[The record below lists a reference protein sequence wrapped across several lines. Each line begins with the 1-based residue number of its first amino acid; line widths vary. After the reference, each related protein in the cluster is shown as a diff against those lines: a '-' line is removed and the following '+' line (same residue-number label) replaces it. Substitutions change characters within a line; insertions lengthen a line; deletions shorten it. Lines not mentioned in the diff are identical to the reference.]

1 MPAAHDIPAI
11 RALLEA
17 DRAWAA
23 YALGDLAPGF
33 IEHCSWFQPRG
44 DSGALA
50 LLYGAFKPPVLFTHG
65 DPESLATILDE
76 ISTEPAVYLHVRP
89 EILPILATR
98 YRIVE
103 LRRMWRMVLGQNACL
118 APSSEVASIAS
129 QPASS
134 KPAGRARRSCSRRSS
149 WPRRATR

>member
-1 MPAAHDIPAI
+1 MPALHNIPAI

-23 YALGDLAPGF
+23 YPLGDLAPGF

-50 LLYGAFKPPVLFTHG
+50 LLYRALTPPVLFTQG
-65 DPESLATILDE
+65 NTASLATILDE
-76 ISTEPAVYLHVRP
+76 FSTEPGVYLQVRP

-98 YRIVE
+98 YR
-103 LRRMWRMVLGQNACL
+103 
-118 APSSEVASIAS
+118 
-129 QPASS
+129 
-134 KPAGRARRSCSRRSS
+134 
-149 WPRRATR
+149 